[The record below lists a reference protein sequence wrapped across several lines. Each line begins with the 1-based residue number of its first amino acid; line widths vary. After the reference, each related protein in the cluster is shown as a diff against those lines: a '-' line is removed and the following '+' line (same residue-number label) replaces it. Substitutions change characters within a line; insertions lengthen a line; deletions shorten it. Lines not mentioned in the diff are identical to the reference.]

1 MKFIQFEKNNII
13 HNNFNSTESEI
24 KMKNLYQS
32 PQKFKENINISNL
45 KKKFDDISFQYI
57 KDLNYRNIALSQDK
71 ISNQTKKAKER
82 NSSKTKNKINPKT
95 NNITI
100 IIQNKKGINEN
111 YFNGKILKSMINL
124 DNKDKINL
132 NSTISKKKYKDI
144 NNLELKN
151 KKKIRTKNLESSVK
165 EKRYKSPISIREL
178 SESTK
183 QKFLSKKARL
193 ERIPWKIKKKGL
205 DKNMDS
211 KIIYEQYKMRI
222 KNPFTHNNSK
232 VVNINRS
239 KMSSFSNSIRNSLC
253 NTKKVNKS
261 SFAFNLKEYRLKN
274 ILPNNIK
281 QIGINNVFNI
291 LFTFIIKYK

>member
-1 MKFIQFEKNNII
+1 M
-13 HNNFNSTESEI
+13 
-24 KMKNLYQS
+24 
-32 PQKFKENINISNL
+32 
-45 KKKFDDISFQYI
+45 
-57 KDLNYRNIALSQDK
+57 
-71 ISNQTKKAKER
+71 
-82 NSSKTKNKINPKT
+82 
-95 NNITI
+95 
-100 IIQNKKGINEN
+100 
-111 YFNGKILKSMINL
+111 
-124 DNKDKINL
+124 
-132 NSTISKKKYKDI
+132 
-144 NNLELKN
+144 
-151 KKKIRTKNLESSVK
+151 K

-281 QIGINNVFNI
+281 QIGINNKKM
-291 LFTFIIKYK
+291 IKSLNNSKEKFLQNK